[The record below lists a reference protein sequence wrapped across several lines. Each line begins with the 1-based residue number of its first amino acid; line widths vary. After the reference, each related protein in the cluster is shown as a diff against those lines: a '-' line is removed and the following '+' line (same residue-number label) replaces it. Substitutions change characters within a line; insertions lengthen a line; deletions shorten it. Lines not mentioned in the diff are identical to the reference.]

1 MINEKTTKEKQLLNN
16 QLLRFSTAGSVDDGK
31 STLIGRLLVET
42 DSIPHDTIDSTRN
55 VRRSGS
61 TIAVGEIDFS
71 LLTDGLEA
79 EREQGI
85 TIDVAYRSMTLL
97 DGKRLIISDAPG
109 HEQYTRNM
117 VVAASRADI
126 ALVLIDATKGVRTQT
141 LRHLTICSLMGISR
155 VIVAINKLDAM
166 GYSQTVF
173 EEIRANVQTALT
185 RMHLDDVLFIPLSAL
200 VGDNVVQGS
209 ATMGWYEGQTLLESI
224 QDWRPAEAMDAS
236 PRMRI
241 QLISRA
247 ENFRGVSGTVHR
259 GSFTVGD
266 EVKIFPSN
274 QVANIAKIITYE
286 DEIQSAHDSDAVTLV
301 LEPEVDA
308 TRGDLIA
315 SSNEDL
321 HPSDRFNADIVW
333 LHEDPLIRSRSYL
346 LIAGSSQTPA
356 TVTRIRHKIDV
367 NTGSQNSAT
376 NLGVNEIGSVEIA
389 TDSPLALLPYLQSR
403 EFGNFIL
410 IDRMTFKTVGAGM
423 IRHSLRRGEN
433 VVSQRYEINKV
444 ARALQ
449 KNQKAQVI
457 WLTGLSGSGKSTIA
471 NGVEKRLHALGMHSY
486 VLDGDNLRMG
496 LNADLGFTP
505 EDRAENVRRISEVA
519 KVLVDAG
526 LIVLV
531 AVISPFEADRQRA
544 RSLFDE
550 GEFLEVFVDTPVE
563 VCVDRDPKGLYKKAN
578 KGEIPNFTGVGQGYE
593 TPNNPELH
601 LKGDADLDENVSKIL
616 GEII

>member
-1 MINEKTTKEKQLLNN
+1 MERSIIRLL
-16 QLLRFSTAGSVDDGK
+16 TCGSVDDGK

-61 TIAVGEIDFS
+61 TIAAGEIDFS

-224 QDWRPAEAMDAS
+224 QDWRPKDATNVS
-236 PRMRI
+236 ARMRI

-274 QVANIAKIITYE
+274 QSATIAKIITYKE
-286 DEIQSAHDSDAVTLV
+286 EIQSAHDSDAVTIL

-315 SSNEDL
+315 ASKEDL

-333 LHEDPLIRSRSYL
+333 LHEDPLIRGRSYL

-367 NTGSQNSAT
+367 NSGIQNSAT
-376 NLGVNEIGSVEIA
+376 NLGMNEIGSVEIA
-389 TDSPLALLPYLQSR
+389 TDSLLTLLPYLQSC
-403 EFGNFIL
+403 EFGSFIL

-433 VVSQRYEINKV
+433 VVTQKYEVNKAQR
-444 ARALQ
+444 AAQ
-449 KNQKAQVI
+449 KNQKARVI

-471 NGVEKRLHALGMHSY
+471 NSVEKRIHARGMHSY

-544 RSLFDE
+544 KSLFDE

-563 VCVDRDPKGLYKKAN
+563 ICTDRDPKGLYKKAN
-578 KGEIPNFTGVGQGYE
+578 KGEIPNFTGIGQGYE
-593 TPNNPELH
+593 TPKNPDLH
-601 LKGDADLDENVSKIL
+601 LKGDADLDVNVNKIMK
-616 GEII
+616 EIF

>member
-1 MINEKTTKEKQLLNN
+1 MERSIIRLL
-16 QLLRFSTAGSVDDGK
+16 TCGSVDDGK

-55 VRRSGS
+55 IRRSGS
-61 TIAVGEIDFS
+61 TIAAGEIDFS

-85 TIDVAYRSMTLL
+85 TIDVAYRSMSLL
-97 DGKRLIISDAPG
+97 DDKRLIISDAPG

-117 VVAASRADI
+117 AVAASRADI
-126 ALVLIDATKGVRTQT
+126 ALVLVDATKGVRTQT

-166 GYSQTVF
+166 NYSQPVF
-173 EEIRANVQTALT
+173 EEIRAHVQTALT

-200 VGDNVVQGS
+200 AGDNVVQGS
-209 ATMGWYEGQTLLESI
+209 AHMGWYEGQTLLESI
-224 QDWRPAEAMDAS
+224 QDWRPAEAIDAS

-274 QVANIAKIITYE
+274 QAATIAKIITYKE
-286 DEIQSAHDSDAVTLV
+286 EIQSAHDSDAVTLL

-315 SSNEDL
+315 AFKEEL

-333 LHEDPLIRSRSYL
+333 LHEDPLIHSRSYL

-367 NTGSQNSAT
+367 NSGSQNSAT
-376 NLGVNEIGSVEIA
+376 NLGVNEIGSIEIA
-389 TDSPLALLPYLQSR
+389 TDSPLTLLPYLQSR

-410 IDRMTFKTVGAGM
+410 VDRMTSKTVGAGM

-433 VVSQRYEINKV
+433 VVMQKYEVNK
-444 ARALQ
+444 AERAAQ
-449 KNQKAQVI
+449 KNQKARVI

-471 NGVEKRLHALGMHSY
+471 NSVEKRIHALGMHSY

-544 RSLFDE
+544 RSLFEE
-550 GEFLEVFVDTPVE
+550 GEFLEVFVDTPVN
-563 VCVDRDPKGLYKKAN
+563 VCVDRDPKGLYKKAS
-578 KGEIPNFTGVGQGYE
+578 KGEIPNFTGIGQGYE
-593 TPNNPELH
+593 TPKNPDLH
-601 LKGDADLDENVSKIL
+601 LKGDADLDENVRTIL

>member
-1 MINEKTTKEKQLLNN
+1 MERSIIRLL
-16 QLLRFSTAGSVDDGK
+16 TCGSVDDGK

-55 VRRSGS
+55 IRRSGS
-61 TIAVGEIDFS
+61 TIAAGEIDFS

-85 TIDVAYRSMTLL
+85 TIDVAYRSMSLL

-117 VVAASRADI
+117 AVAASRADI
-126 ALVLIDATKGVRTQT
+126 ALVLVDATKGVRTQT

-166 GYSQTVF
+166 NYSQSVF
-173 EEIRANVQTALT
+173 EDIRAHVQTALT

-200 VGDNVVQGS
+200 AGDNVVQGS
-209 ATMGWYEGQTLLESI
+209 AHMGWYKGQTLLESI
-224 QDWRPAEAMDAS
+224 QDWRPAETIDAS

-266 EVKIFPSN
+266 EVKVFPSN
-274 QVANIAKIITYE
+274 QAATIAKIITYKE
-286 DEIQSAHDSDAVTLV
+286 EIQSAHDSEAVTLL

-315 SSNEDL
+315 ALKEEL

-333 LHEDPLIRSRSYL
+333 LHEDPLIHSRSYL

-367 NTGSQNSAT
+367 NSGSQNSAT

-389 TDSPLALLPYLQSR
+389 TDTPLTLLPYLQSR

-410 IDRMTFKTVGAGM
+410 VDRMTSKTVGAGM

-433 VVSQRYEINKV
+433 VVMQKYEVNK
-444 ARALQ
+444 AERAAQ
-449 KNQKAQVI
+449 KNQKARVI

-471 NGVEKRLHALGMHSY
+471 NSVEKRIHSLGMHSY

-544 RSLFDE
+544 RSLFEE
-550 GEFLEVFVDTPVE
+550 GEFLEVFVDTPVDI
-563 VCVDRDPKGLYKKAN
+563 CVDRDPKGLYKKAS
-578 KGEIPNFTGVGQGYE
+578 KGEIPNFTGIGQGYE
-593 TPNNPELH
+593 VPKNPDLH
-601 LKGDADLDENVSKIL
+601 LKGDADLDENVRKIL

>member
-1 MINEKTTKEKQLLNN
+1 MERSIIRLL
-16 QLLRFSTAGSVDDGK
+16 TCGSVDDGK

-55 VRRSGS
+55 IRRSGS
-61 TIAVGEIDFS
+61 TIAAGEIDFS

-85 TIDVAYRSMTLL
+85 TIDVAYRSMSLL

-126 ALVLIDATKGVRTQT
+126 ALVLVDATKGVRTQT
-141 LRHLTICSLMGISR
+141 LRHLTICSLMEISR

-166 GYSQTVF
+166 NYSQSVF
-173 EEIRANVQTALT
+173 EEIRGNVQTALT

-200 VGDNVVQGS
+200 AGDNVVQGS
-209 ATMGWYEGQTLLESI
+209 ANMGWYEGQTLLESI
-224 QDWRPAEAMDAS
+224 QDWRPAEAIDAS
-236 PRMRI
+236 ARMRI

-274 QVANIAKIITYE
+274 QSATIAKIITYKK
-286 DEIQSAHDSDAVTLV
+286 EIQSAHDSEAVTLL

-315 SSNEDL
+315 ASKEEL

-333 LHEDPLIRSRSYL
+333 LHEDPLIHSRSYL

-367 NTGSQNSAT
+367 NSGSQNSAT

-389 TDSPLALLPYLQSR
+389 TDAPLTLLPYLQSR

-410 IDRMTFKTVGAGM
+410 VDRLSFRTVGAGM

-433 VVSQRYEINKV
+433 VVSQKYEVNKA

-471 NGVEKRLHALGMHSY
+471 NGVEKRLHALGMHPY

-496 LNADLGFTP
+496 LNSDLGFTP

-550 GEFLEVFVDTPVE
+550 GEFLEVYVDTPVE
-563 VCVDRDPKGLYKKAN
+563 VCVDRDPKGLYKKAS
-578 KGEIPNFTGVGQGYE
+578 KGEIPNFTGIGQNYE
-593 TPNNPELH
+593 VPKNPDLH
-601 LKGDADLDENVSKIL
+601 LKGDADLDENIEKVMKHL
-616 GEII
+616 F

>member
-1 MINEKTTKEKQLLNN
+1 MERSIIRLL
-16 QLLRFSTAGSVDDGK
+16 TCGSVDDGK

-55 VRRSGS
+55 IRRSGS
-61 TIAVGEIDFS
+61 TIAAGEIDFS

-85 TIDVAYRSMTLL
+85 TIDVAYRSMSLL

-117 VVAASRADI
+117 AVAASRADI
-126 ALVLIDATKGVRTQT
+126 ALVLVDATKGVRTQT

-166 GYSQTVF
+166 EYSQTVF

-200 VGDNVVQGS
+200 AGDNVVQGS
-209 ATMGWYEGQTLLESI
+209 THMDWYQGQTLLESI
-224 QDWRPAEAMDAS
+224 QEWRPAEAVDAS

-247 ENFRGVSGTVHR
+247 DNFRGVSGTVHR

-274 QVANIAKIITYE
+274 QAAKIAKIITYK
-286 DEIQSAHDSDAVTLV
+286 DEIQTAHDSDAVTLL

-315 SSNEDL
+315 AVSEEL

-333 LHEDPLIRSRSYL
+333 LHEDPLIHSRSYL

-367 NTGSQNSAT
+367 NTGSQNAAS

-389 TDSPLALLPYLQSR
+389 SDAPLTLLPYTQSR

-410 IDRMTFKTVGAGM
+410 VDRLTFRTVGAGM

-433 VVSQRYEINKV
+433 VVLQKYEVNKS
-444 ARALQ
+444 ARAVQ

-471 NGVEKRLHALGMHSY
+471 NAVEKRLHALGMHGY

-496 LNADLGFTP
+496 LNSDLGFTP

-519 KVLVDAG
+519 KLLVDAG

-544 RSLFDE
+544 KSLFEE
-550 GEFLEVFVDTPVE
+550 GEFLEIFVDTPVE

-593 TPNNPELH
+593 TPRNPDLH
-601 LKGDADLDENVSKIL
+601 LKGDADLDENVSTIL
-616 GEII
+616 GVII

>member
-1 MINEKTTKEKQLLNN
+1 MQRSVIRLL
-16 QLLRFSTAGSVDDGK
+16 TCGSVDDGK

-42 DSIPHDTIDSTRN
+42 DSIAHDTIDSTRN
-55 VRRSGS
+55 IRRSGS
-61 TIAVGEIDFS
+61 TIAAGEIDFS

-85 TIDVAYRSMTLL
+85 TIDVAYRSMSLL

-117 VVAASRADI
+117 AVAASRADI
-126 ALVLIDATKGVRTQT
+126 ALVLVDATKGVRTQT

-166 GYSQTVF
+166 DYSQSVF
-173 EEIRANVQTALT
+173 EEIRANVQTALS
-185 RMHLDDVLFIPLSAL
+185 RMNLDDVLFIPLSAL
-200 VGDNVVQGS
+200 AGDNVVQGS
-209 ATMGWYEGQTLLESI
+209 VNMGWYNGQTLLESI
-224 QDWRPAEAMDAS
+224 QHWRAAEVIDSSA
-236 PRMRI
+236 RMRI

-274 QVANIAKIITYE
+274 QRATIAKIITYKE
-286 DEIQSAHDSDAVTLV
+286 EIQSAHDSDAVTLL

-315 SSNEDL
+315 AAKEEL
-321 HPSDRFNADIVW
+321 HSSDRFNADIVW
-333 LHEDPLIRSRSYL
+333 LHEDPLIHSRSYL
-346 LIAGSSQTPA
+346 LIAGSSQIPA

-367 NTGSQNSAT
+367 NTGSQNPAT
-376 NLGVNEIGSVEIA
+376 NLGVNEIGTVEIA

-410 IDRMTFKTVGAGM
+410 VDRMTFKTVGAGM

-433 VVSQRYEINKV
+433 VVMQKYEVNKA
-444 ARALQ
+444 ARAAQ
-449 KNQKAQVI
+449 KNQKARVI

-471 NGVEKRLHALGMHSY
+471 NNVEKRIHALGMHSY

-496 LNADLGFTP
+496 LNSDLGFTP
-505 EDRAENVRRISEVA
+505 QDRAENVRRISEVA
-519 KVLVDAG
+519 KILVDAG

-544 RSLFDE
+544 RSLFGE
-550 GEFLEVFVDTPVE
+550 GEFLEVFVDTPVAI
-563 VCVDRDPKGLYKKAN
+563 CVERDPKGLYKKAN
-578 KGEIPNFTGVGQGYE
+578 KGEIPNFTGIGQSYE
-593 TPNNPELH
+593 APKNPDLH
-601 LKGDADLDENVSKIL
+601 LKGDADLDENVSQIL

>member
-1 MINEKTTKEKQLLNN
+1 MERSIIRLL
-16 QLLRFSTAGSVDDGK
+16 TCGSVDDGK

-55 VRRSGS
+55 IRRSGS
-61 TIAVGEIDFS
+61 TIAAGEIDFS

-85 TIDVAYRSMTLL
+85 TIDVAYRSMSLL

-126 ALVLIDATKGVRTQT
+126 ALVLVDATKGVRTQT
-141 LRHLTICSLMGISR
+141 LRHLTICSLMEISR

-166 GYSQTVF
+166 NYSQSVF
-173 EEIRANVQTALT
+173 EEIRGNVQTALT

-200 VGDNVVQGS
+200 AGDNVVQGS
-209 ATMGWYEGQTLLESI
+209 ANMGWYEGQTLLESI
-224 QDWRPAEAMDAS
+224 QDWRPAEAIDAS
-236 PRMRI
+236 ARMRI

-274 QVANIAKIITYE
+274 QSATIAKIITYKK
-286 DEIQSAHDSDAVTLV
+286 EIQSAHDSEAVTLL

-315 SSNEDL
+315 ASKEEL

-333 LHEDPLIRSRSYL
+333 LHEDPLIHSRSYL

-356 TVTRIRHKIDV
+356 TVTRIRHKIDF
-367 NTGSQNSAT
+367 NSGSQNSAT

-389 TDSPLALLPYLQSR
+389 TDAPLTLLPYLQSR

-410 IDRMTFKTVGAGM
+410 VDRLSFRTVGAGM

-433 VVSQRYEINKV
+433 VVSQKYEVNKA

-471 NGVEKRLHALGMHSY
+471 NGVEKRLHALGMHPY

-496 LNADLGFTP
+496 LNSDLGFTP

-544 RSLFDE
+544 RSIFDE
-550 GEFLEVFVDTPVE
+550 GEFLEVYVDTPVE
-563 VCVDRDPKGLYKKAN
+563 VCVDRDPKGLYKKAS
-578 KGEIPNFTGVGQGYE
+578 KGEIPNFTGIGQNYE
-593 TPNNPELH
+593 VPKNPDLH
-601 LKGDADLDENVSKIL
+601 LKGDADLDENIEKVMKHL
-616 GEII
+616 F